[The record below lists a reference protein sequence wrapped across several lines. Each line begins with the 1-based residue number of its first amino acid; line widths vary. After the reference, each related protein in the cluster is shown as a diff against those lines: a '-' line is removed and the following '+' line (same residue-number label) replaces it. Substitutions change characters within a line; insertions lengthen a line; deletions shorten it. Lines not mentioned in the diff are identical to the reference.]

1 MKKGLALFD
10 FDGTITVSDTF
21 MEIIKHQKGAMRFYL
36 GMIILSP
43 VLLLYKTKL
52 IRNWRAK
59 EIVLTFFFRG
69 MTVAE
74 FQQKCDEFIHDKL
87 PYLIKKEA
95 LLKIDFHKNQQ
106 DRVVVVSASPRNW
119 IEGWCKKMGIELI
132 ATELDVREGQITG
145 KLKSLNC
152 YGQEKVNRINAHLVL
167 DDYETIYAYG
177 DTHGDKPM
185 LALAHHAFYR
195 TF

>member
-1 MKKGLALFD
+1 LKKGLALFD

-152 YGQEKVNRINAHLVL
+152 YGQEKVNRINAHLAL
-167 DDYETIYAYG
+167 GDYEPIYAYG